1 MRLTQPKLSK
11 MSKSVVDRAA
21 QYRHLRTLYNSSSDD
36 QTEMALEDA
45 LVEQEKLLADFQLYK
60 EGRNGRSEAEW
71 TALSQSER
79 VKEWLVLGGKIPEPV
94 CRRVDTWLR
103 QAMKTSPRAVLPISF
118 PSAQEE
124 TKQAALRK

>member
-1 MRLTQPKLSK
+1 MTQPKMSK

-79 VKEWLVLGGKIPEPV
+79 VKEWLTLENVAELHQFFRGA
-94 CRRVDTWLR
+94 TAWASW
-103 QAMKTSPRAVLPISF
+103 QRAQLDAEAS
-118 PSAQEE
+118 
-124 TKQAALRK
+124 TAAFR